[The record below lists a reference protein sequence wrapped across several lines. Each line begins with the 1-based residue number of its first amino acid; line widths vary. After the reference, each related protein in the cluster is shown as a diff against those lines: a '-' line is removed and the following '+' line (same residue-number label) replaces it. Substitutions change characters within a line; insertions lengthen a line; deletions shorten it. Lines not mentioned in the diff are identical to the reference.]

1 MRRSKT
7 ITRWLMVIS
16 GFFILTA
23 TAEKL
28 PPPSET
34 EYEAGGADG
43 LPTAGIVKVRF
54 NRIYNVAK
62 QKDGFYFGDI
72 RPMVAPEGDTY
83 SDRGGQKIRFP
94 TEGLGFFI
102 KFIPKPGTGDLIAVI
117 TSSARG
123 EVYVRADGAK
133 TPLAVGDK
141 YDKDSGE
148 YRWSAQTEIPEWGQK
163 LKMSVSDIMLYPDQ
177 LNGKIIE
184 AEFYIAAQV
193 RNLSTGFS
201 TTISCGS
208 GHAYVPV
215 TFAAEGKPFFVEIA
229 SRGNLN
235 TRVCKVFVRVKV
247 DSSGRVSLE
256 ALGRRTS
263 GSGDSAEYRW

>member
-1 MRRSKT
+1 MRRNKT

-16 GFFILTA
+16 GLFILTA

-54 NRIYNVAK
+54 NRICNVAK
-62 QKDGFYFGDI
+62 QKDGFYSGDL
-72 RPMVAPEGDTY
+72 RSMVVPAGNTY
-83 SDRGGQKIRFP
+83 SDRGAQQIRF
-94 TEGLGFFI
+94 TVEGLGCFL
-102 KFIPKPGTGDLIAVI
+102 KFIPKPGNDDLISVMTAVN
-117 TSSARG
+117 RG
-123 EVYVRADGAK
+123 EVYVHADGAK
-133 TPLAVGDK
+133 TPMAVGDK
-141 YDKDSGE
+141 YDKESGE
-148 YRWSAQTEIPEWGQK
+148 YRWSVPTEIPEWGQK
-163 LKMSVSDIMLYPDQ
+163 LKMSVSEIVYFPDQ
-177 LNGKIIE
+177 LNGKIVE
-184 AEFYIAAQV
+184 AEFYFAAPV
-193 RNLSTGFS
+193 KNSGTGCS

-229 SRGNLN
+229 SRGLN
-235 TRVCKVFVRVKV
+235 TWVYKVYARVKV

-256 ALGRRTS
+256 ALGKRAS